1 MPFKKIF
8 NNKFFLFFLM
18 IFLSSCILLCE
29 NIFFGDD
36 LNFHLS
42 RILFIN
48 NNISNGDFFSGLYYF
63 FGYGYGE
70 AFFYP
75 DFFLY
80 FPALLFHFTNN
91 IILSYKFFILLINIL
106 VVTTTYYSVFS
117 ITKSKK
123 NSIIITL
130 IYTLLPYRLCTM
142 YYRTSL
148 GESLAFIFFPLVLS
162 GFFQLISGNTKKWYI
177 LAIGMSGLILS
188 HLLSSILIF
197 VALIPLFLIYIKKL
211 NKDILFG
218 FFKTI
223 IMTISLTAFFI
234 FPMLEQMAVSKFKFY
249 YAGYDVALNNRA
261 LGIFNIFTEY
271 NMFFNS
277 NDFWMPPG
285 IGVLL
290 TLSIIL
296 FICNYKRVSTNTKI
310 LYIFGLFILLLTTNI
325 FPWKYL
331 NKYVRVLQF
340 PWRILSIS
348 IVTLLA
354 ACTSM
359 LSDLEIKKN
368 KIMILIMCLFSLS
381 SLYTCYLSL
390 DRGRI
395 NSVRYSIAWGEYFP
409 IEFKERS
416 VLYKNEYNLFNIR
429 KNHFVIDYKN
439 RFDYNVLFN
448 NNTYLI
454 EFDNNKDTNNE
465 LKLPIVYYKGYV
477 CYVNR
482 KKTDV
487 YKTDDGRVGINL
499 GDSKG
504 KIVVKYKS
512 TVIQIVARVISA
524 IGLFLLLICIF
535 KRKKKI

>member
-1 MPFKKIF
+1 
-8 NNKFFLFFLM
+8 
-18 IFLSSCILLCE
+18 
-29 NIFFGDD
+29 
-36 LNFHLS
+36 
-42 RILFIN
+42 
-48 NNISNGDFFSGLYYF
+48 
-63 FGYGYGE
+63 
-70 AFFYP
+70 
-75 DFFLY
+75 
-80 FPALLFHFTNN
+80 
-91 IILSYKFFILLINIL
+91 
-106 VVTTTYYSVFS
+106 
-117 ITKSKK
+117 
-123 NSIIITL
+123 
-130 IYTLLPYRLCTM
+130 
-142 YYRTSL
+142 
-148 GESLAFIFFPLVLS
+148 
-162 GFFQLISGNTKKWYI
+162 
-177 LAIGMSGLILS
+177 
-188 HLLSSILIF
+188 
-197 VALIPLFLIYIKKL
+197 
-211 NKDILFG
+211 
-218 FFKTI
+218 
-223 IMTISLTAFFI
+223 MTISLTAFFI

-331 NKYVRVLQF
+331 NKYVRIFQF